1 MSAEAWEKQFR
12 EVWDRGIA
20 AWNAGRRSP
29 KTMFNADDV
38 KFLAGIGCTPQEL
51 FDFVDDSLVY
61 GEPDFA
67 TTLAV
72 QAIRRDHFLNV
83 LGGKATGHI
92 ASMDDLP
99 AKADAVDG
107 IAWLPRIIEKARL
120 KLRGEMPD
128 DLMYGCGGD
137 RAFMKQVKMT
147 LPQFLTL
154 VRDSGS
160 DDRRIVEAV
169 KRAASTR

>member
-1 MSAEAWEKQFR
+1 MSADPWEKQFR
-12 EVWDRGIA
+12 EVWDRGVA
-20 AWNAGRRSP
+20 AWNAGRRSA

-38 KFLAGIGCTPQEL
+38 KFLASIGCTAQEL

-67 TTLAV
+67 TALTV

-83 LGGKATGHI
+83 LGSKPTGHI

-154 VRDSGS
+154 VRDSGN

-169 KRAASTR
+169 KLAAGAR